1 MFLDVGFDGQEILV
15 DEIGGFLVFVGVG
28 IQPSTGTSGR
38 SRTEVQ
44 QNGAALLFRC
54 DERLI
59 DVLAPIHSHN
69 SPPGA
74 MIKYKNLG
82 ENSFCSARSADS
94 RRNRGSRSQPLL
106 HLVMA
111 YYARLLRHDT
121 ATREDDE
128 VRYSANIE
136 AGSNLRVLFCVH
148 FQH

>member
-15 DEIGGFLVFVGVG
+15 DEIGGFLVFVGLG

-69 SPPGA
+69 SPPRV
-74 MIKYKNLG
+74 MIKYK
-82 ENSFCSARSADS
+82 D
-94 RRNRGSRSQPLL
+94 
-106 HLVMA
+106 
-111 YYARLLRHDT
+111 
-121 ATREDDE
+121 
-128 VRYSANIE
+128 
-136 AGSNLRVLFCVH
+136 
-148 FQH
+148 